1 MIFLLFSPLLGRNAD
16 KGIMKVSMLKVF
28 SGDLGSIEKEFQK
41 LEESGNLNRF
51 PKKYF
56 IRKKNT
62 LTVFVRL
69 L

>member
-1 MIFLLFSPLLGRNAD
+1 MIFLLFSPLFGRNAD
-16 KGIMKVSMLKVF
+16 KGIMKVSILTVF
-28 SGDLGSIEKEFQK
+28 SGDLRTIEKGFQK
-41 LEESGNLNRF
+41 LEDSVNLNRF